1 MARRI
6 NEVPQGFHAVAPCL
20 IFTDGAR
27 EIDSYGRAVG
37 AEELFPVDGPD
48 GKVGKH

>member
-6 NEVPQGFHAVAPCL
+6 NEVPQGFQRVTPFPR
-20 IFTDGAR
+20 FTDGAR
-27 EIDSYGRAVG
+27 EIDSHGRAFG

>member
-1 MARRI
+1 MARLI
-6 NEVPQGFHAVAPCL
+6 NQVLQGFHTVTPCL
-20 IFTDGAR
+20 MVTERAWA
-27 EIDSYGRAVG
+27 IDSYGRAFG